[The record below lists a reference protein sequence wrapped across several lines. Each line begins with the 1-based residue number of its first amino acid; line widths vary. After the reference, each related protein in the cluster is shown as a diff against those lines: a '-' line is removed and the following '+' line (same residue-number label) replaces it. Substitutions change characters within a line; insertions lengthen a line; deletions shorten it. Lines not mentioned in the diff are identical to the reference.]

1 MKRVTRVLS
10 VLACLVVATAYSIPA
25 FAAEADSTQTASGK
39 TQSQQAGSNASSLD
53 TIETQAQETSKA
65 DSATATVANAATEP
79 TTTSSTETKAVTS
92 SKTVKKVDKRT
103 PSEKARADAVT
114 WALAIAKDNS
124 FHYGKRKWAQHSGC
138 YFCGTNQ
145 NKKSLKRKAGA
156 SKSACLKTYCCNTF
170 VTAAYTH
177 GAKAKEVNCK
187 VKSKRI
193 NLANNKNKALNNKKA
208 FKRISKPKKITSLKP
223 GDVLLTKTHAM
234 LYAGGGKVV
243 EAAHHDNGKKNSYWN
258 DSIRHKRIA
267 KWQWKRVC
275 KIYRY
280 VGRGKY

>member
-1 MKRVTRVLS
+1 MKKLTRVLS
-10 VLACLVVATAYSIPA
+10 VFACLVVATAYSVPS
-25 FAAEADSTQTASGK
+25 FAAETDPAQSLSEG
-39 TQSQQAGSNASSLD
+39 TQSQQVSSTETTETQGLD
-53 TIETQAQETSKA
+53 TSKSDNET
-65 DSATATVANAATEP
+65 TALATEP
-79 TTTSSTETKAVTS
+79 TTTPSTAA
-92 SKTVKKVDKRT
+92 KKVDTRT
-103 PSEKARADAVT
+103 PSEKARADAVS
-114 WALAIAKDNS
+114 WALKIAKDNS
-124 FHYGKRKWAQHSGC
+124 FHFGKRKWAYHSGC

-145 NKKSLKRKAGA
+145 SKKSLKRKAGA
-156 SKSACLKTYCCNTF
+156 SRSACLKTYCCNTF

-193 NLANNKNKALNNKKA
+193 NLAYNKNKALNNKKA

-243 EAAHHDNGKKNSYWN
+243 EAAHHDNGKKNAYWN
-258 DSIRHKRIA
+258 DSIRHKTIA